1 MKHSG
6 LSSVIPAMARIAH
19 LSDIHFG
26 ANNPEIVSATL
37 AWLDDHR
44 PDLVVISGDLTQRA
58 REKQFAAAADY
69 IGNIKAIGLPVLV
82 VPGNHDVPLYDV
94 FRRFLAPLE
103 RYKRHIGEELC
114 PFFENDE
121 VAVLGINTA
130 RSLTFSDGRINR
142 EQMDLI
148 RSRFGDVAKNKTRI
162 LVTHHPIFRIPI
174 GEGGELAE
182 AVGRHE
188 DAVAAMTDAGVHI
201 ALAGHYHQTYA
212 EAASKMVETAG
223 GALVIQAGT
232 ATSTRLRNDEPQSF
246 NWLHV
251 GSHDDIE
258 MQVIFWDGT
267 VFRRGNETR
276 FDHKDGGW
284 EITKLSNPASLAKL
298 ETVKEN
304 AG

>member
-1 MKHSG
+1 
-6 LSSVIPAMARIAH
+6 MARIAH

-26 ANNPEIVSATL
+26 ANDPEIVSATL

-69 IGNIKAIGLPVLV
+69 IGKMEAMGLQVLV

-103 RYKRHIGEELC
+103 RYKRHIGQELC
-114 PFFENDE
+114 PFFENDD

-130 RSLTFSDGRINR
+130 RSLTFSDGRVNR
-142 EQMDLI
+142 EQMDMI
-148 RSRFGDVAKNKTRI
+148 RTRFADVAERKTRI
-162 LVTHHPIFRIPI
+162 LVTHHPIFRIPL

-182 AVGRHE
+182 AAGRHQ
-188 DAVAAMTDAGVHI
+188 DAVKAMTDAGVHI

-251 GSHDDIE
+251 NARDEIE
-258 MQVIFWDGT
+258 MQVMFWDGKS
-267 VFRRGNETR
+267 FQRGNETR
-276 FDHKDGGW
+276 FDHNNGAW
-284 EITKLSNPASLAKL
+284 QITKLSNPASLAKL
-298 ETVKEN
+298 EG
-304 AG
+304 AGDGNDA